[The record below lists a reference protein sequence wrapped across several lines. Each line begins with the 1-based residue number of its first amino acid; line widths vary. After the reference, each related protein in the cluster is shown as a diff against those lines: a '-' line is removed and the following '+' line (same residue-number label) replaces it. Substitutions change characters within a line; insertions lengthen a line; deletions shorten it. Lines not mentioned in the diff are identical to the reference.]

1 MDKNKIKILYK
12 EIEKEPRIMEIEDK
26 LEIMQEL
33 VDGLIEI
40 IPYNDVLIVCNDEGK
55 LLNMKPNILF
65 DYDYIAGNCFF
76 VGDDYKNAGF
86 KSLTDE
92 QIKAIKE
99 MLKEKSFKNTSLDN
113 EMEL

>member
-1 MDKNKIKILYK
+1 MNKNKIKILYK
-12 EIEKEPRIMEIEDK
+12 EIEKEPKIMEIEDK

-76 VGDDYKNAGF
+76 VGDDYKHAGF

>member
-1 MDKNKIKILYK
+1 MNKNKIKILYK
-12 EIEKEPRIMEIEDK
+12 ETEKEPKIMEIEDK

-86 KSLTDE
+86 KSLTDK
-92 QIKAIKE
+92 QIEAIKE